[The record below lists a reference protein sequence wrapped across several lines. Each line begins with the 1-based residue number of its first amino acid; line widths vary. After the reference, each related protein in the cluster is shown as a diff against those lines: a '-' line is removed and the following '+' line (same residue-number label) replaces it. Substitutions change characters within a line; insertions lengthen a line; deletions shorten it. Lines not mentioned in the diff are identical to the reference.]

1 MNISVKRLISISL
14 IVATSEFER
23 RKNERNYRRGQA
35 QAEEPNH
42 QLSQGHAQIFL
53 RKMLQVQ
60 SRLSGNQA
68 SVQRPQLL
76 TLSRNTVIKK
86 GIKKMGI
93 CEVLTIVFVVLK
105 LMHIIEWSWLLVL
118 LPEIIAVVFYVVLLV
133 VNVALDYRIHKQ
145 IRKDFDEFDRF

>member
-1 MNISVKRLISISL
+1 
-14 IVATSEFER
+14 
-23 RKNERNYRRGQA
+23 
-35 QAEEPNH
+35 
-42 QLSQGHAQIFL
+42 
-53 RKMLQVQ
+53 
-60 SRLSGNQA
+60 
-68 SVQRPQLL
+68 
-76 TLSRNTVIKK
+76 
-86 GIKKMGI
+86 MGI

>member
-1 MNISVKRLISISL
+1 
-14 IVATSEFER
+14 
-23 RKNERNYRRGQA
+23 
-35 QAEEPNH
+35 
-42 QLSQGHAQIFL
+42 
-53 RKMLQVQ
+53 MLQVQ

-76 TLSRNTVIKK
+76 TLSGNTVIKK

-105 LMHIIEWSWLLVL
+105 LMHIVEWSWLLVL
-118 LPEIIAVVFYVVLLV
+118 LPEIIAVVFYVALLV
-133 VNVALDYRIHKQ
+133 ANVALNYRIHKQ